1 MATYYKYA
9 ERSAESQINWA
20 EIGKN
25 MTDMLQQEVDIREQ
39 KKAAIDDA
47 TRKYAEEL
55 SNAPQGEHV
64 GAREEALRFADD
76 ASQYMLIQERLLK
89 QGLLKPR
96 DYMIARQN
104 LVDGTKKAF
113 GSLKAFQANYGELME
128 RAKTDTSSAIELK
141 RLERVQGYGNFRE
154 SGFFIDAPSGNVN
167 VGMKDYMNLDG
178 KQVIGLKSGSTRGMQ
193 YIDGVIY
200 GRVDKFKYLDPLTA
214 LSNTYGEEIRTSI
227 ADPATMSKIGTI
239 KSISDLRQREDIDP
253 ATKKVLFHYITA
265 VTNSVNALITNP
277 LQRGSLLIDTM
288 GYDLTDDPAEAAK
301 DPTKVL
307 EVIDP
312 NTGRAELRF
321 TKEQEQA
328 STDFMVQQFLGMVDR
343 KEDIRTMGQV
353 QLQESKSKT
362 EGEMAREDMEKES
375 ENFGRNLALLTTG
388 TAAQKAQAARY
399 FASIKGI
406 SGVEPT
412 ATGINIY
419 EGSTAL
425 PYDFSVGG
433 KESTPLELGGSIVKI
448 LNREGLSEDVIL
460 RAMKKNLVGGTIT
473 KDAVGRIGGVA
484 TDYAAEVGEYAS
496 KKVNEG
502 VVIDNPKKT
511 KANLEASLKDLGF
524 SVSGRSSGMFNQND
538 FITITG
544 PYGKSKEFAIDNS
557 SNNAEIANF
566 IRENRDDK
574 KAQEI
579 FGSKFAGGGGAPSSG
594 RAPI

>member
-25 MTDMLQQEVDIREQ
+25 MTDMLQQEVAIREQ
-39 KKAAIDDA
+39 KKAAIDEA
-47 TRKYAEEL
+47 TRRYAEEL
-55 SNAPQGEHV
+55 SNAPQGEHI

-76 ASQYMLIQERLLK
+76 ASQYMLMQERLLK
-89 QGLLKPR
+89 QGLMKPK
-96 DYMIARQN
+96 DYLIARQN

-113 GSLKAFQANYGELME
+113 GSIKAFQENYAKLME

-141 RLERVQGYGNFRE
+141 RLEKVQGYGNFRD

-167 VGMKDYMNLDG
+167 VALKDYQDIDG
-178 KQVIGLKSGSTRGMQ
+178 KKVIAMKQGSTRGMQ
-193 YIDGVIY
+193 YIDGAIY
-200 GRVDKFKYLDPLTA
+200 GQVDKFKYLDPLKA
-214 LSNTYGEEIRTSI
+214 LSDTYGEEIRSSI

-239 KSISDLRQREDIDP
+239 KSITDLRQRQDIDP
-253 ATKKVLFHYITA
+253 ATKKVLFHYMTA
-265 VTNSVNALITNP
+265 VTDSVNALMANP

-288 GYDLTDDPAEAAK
+288 GYEWTDDPAEAAK
-301 DPTKVL
+301 DPRKVL

-312 NTGRAELRF
+312 NTGRGELKF

-343 KEDIRTMGQV
+343 KEELRPMGQV
-353 QLQESKSKT
+353 QLQERRAKT
-362 EGEMAREDMEKES
+362 EGEMAREDMEKEA

-388 TAAQKAQAARY
+388 NAAQKAQAARY
-399 FASIKGI
+399 FASIQGI
-406 SGVEPT
+406 SGIEPT

-425 PYDFSVGG
+425 PYNFTVGG
-433 KESTPLELGGSIVKI
+433 KESTPLELGSSIVKK

-460 RAMKKNLVGGTIT
+460 RAMKKNLKGGTIT
-473 KDAVGRIGGVA
+473 KDAVGKIGSLA

-496 KKVNEG
+496 RKVNEG
-502 VVIDNPKKT
+502 VVIDNPKQT
-511 KANLEASLKDLGF
+511 KSNLEASLKNLGF
-524 SVSGRSSGMFNQND
+524 SVSGRSSGTFNQND
-538 FITITG
+538 FITITA
-544 PYGKSKEFAIDNS
+544 PNGKSKEFAIDTTG
-557 SNNAEIANF
+557 NNAEIANF

-574 KAQEI
+574 RAEAI
-579 FGSKFAGGGGAPSSG
+579 FGSKIAGSGGGAP
-594 RAPI
+594 R